1 MNKNLKSRKNYYK
14 KGTGFSKYDKNGNV
28 IYSESIGNLGET
40 VRHFYFY
47 DDLNRRI
54 RYRREEMLNTFEEV
68 TEYFNDGSKQITT
81 SNSNSSGWCTRMYN
95 NMGRMIDE
103 QTVDDCGNMIHT
115 IYKHDTYVTFKSK
128 IPYEYIL

>member
-47 DDLNRRI
+47 DDCFLWIFTDNKRNI
-54 RYRREEMLNTFEEV
+54 E
-68 TEYFNDGSKQITT
+68 TT
-81 SNSNSSGWCTRMYN
+81 
-95 NMGRMIDE
+95 I
-103 QTVDDCGNMIHT
+103 
-115 IYKHDTYVTFKSK
+115 
-128 IPYEYIL
+128 